1 MISLQTSVKNRL
13 LSVTKKKIAQKV
25 KWPLLVDW
33 KTNFSDK
40 SRRSLLLMM
49 DTGAGE
55 RAQWFRQELRGLA
68 AWYLRHA
75 ELAGSGE
82 KAWKH
87 AQRRGHLGSEAEVN
101 LLFEGLHEGAEGAGQ
116 CFSPST
122 TQGANASS
130 DTESDKEPVFV
141 SEKDFVTCPT
151 CPIRRC
157 GRGKCVALTLKLERL
172 AFSFGLRLVRAG
184 LAALR
189 ASERAFQ
196 LLKLKVSAASA
207 GDFPPNFIGLVE
219 YARQSERAVLEK
231 WRDFFHRWLIAP
243 EMMDLGR
250 REPERPERLE
260 MVSEEGRRVRRN
272 MDGPPRRGAQRPAD
286 GWVCKMAGRPW
297 WVAARQQT
305 SVDEQRYHREA
316 EEDDVRE

>member
-1 MISLQTSVKNRL
+1 MHEAAALF
-13 LSVTKKKIAQKV
+13 
-25 KWPLLVDW
+25 VDW
-33 KTNFSDK
+33 KTNFSHK
-40 SRRSLLLMM
+40 SRRALLLIL

-55 RAQWFRQELRGLA
+55 KAQWFRQELRGLA

-130 DTESDKEPVFV
+130 DTDSDKEPVFV

-196 LLKLKVSAASA
+196 LLKLKVSAAPA

-231 WRDFFHRWLIAP
+231 WRDFFHRWLGG
-243 EMMDLGR
+243 MVDLDR
-250 REPERPERLE
+250 REPRWSEQVVAGGASRNTTEELRWP
-260 MVSEEGRRVRRN
+260 EEGPRVRRN